1 MENNRGMTFRD
12 FAGVISASDVLLH
25 VDSISTDDRVLDLYF
40 DGFVIALV
48 NRAICAYGIDS
59 DGMTLI
65 HRFPINS
72 THLIRHR
79 KEIEDKQ
86 ERLKLIFNF
95 SNGIEISGENTKNLI
110 FTVSSDKKEEKEIQ
124 RLFDLLSYFGD
135 RKMKGITWG
144 LDNNLYPLQ
153 AI

>member
-1 MENNRGMTFRD
+1 MENKQAITFRD
-12 FAGVISASDVLLH
+12 FAGIISASDVLLH
-25 VDSISTDDRVLDLYF
+25 VDSISTDNRVLDLHF
-40 DGFVIALV
+40 DGLVIALV
-48 NRAICAYGIDS
+48 NRAISAYGIDN

-65 HRFPINS
+65 HHLPINS

-79 KEIEDKQ
+79 KELEDKQ
-86 ERLKLIFNF
+86 EISKLIFNF
-95 SNGIEISGENTKNLI
+95 SNGIEIGGENTKNLI
-110 FTVSSDKKEEKEIQ
+110 FTISSDEKEEKEIQ

-144 LDNNLYPLQ
+144 LDNNLYSLQ